1 MNLSIKKYSSVFGKI
16 KIKELCEKISDLFFV
31 DVERMNFI
39 WKITV
44 SRPPPQII
52 GAQLGILRQK
62 SSPFRIDHSVSPP
75 PTYPTAV
82 TTKL

>member
-39 WKITV
+39 
-44 SRPPPQII
+44 
-52 GAQLGILRQK
+52 
-62 SSPFRIDHSVSPP
+62 
-75 PTYPTAV
+75 
-82 TTKL
+82 